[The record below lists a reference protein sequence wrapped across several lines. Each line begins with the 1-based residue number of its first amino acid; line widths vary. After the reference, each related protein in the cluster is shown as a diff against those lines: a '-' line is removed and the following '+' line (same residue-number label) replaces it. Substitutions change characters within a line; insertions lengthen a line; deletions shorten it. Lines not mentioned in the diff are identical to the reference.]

1 MLTPTAYWVA
11 MSIYVSAA
19 LIAVG
24 LAHRWWFTVLS
35 TPVARV
41 ISALLLAWLVTP
53 AQPSAGA
60 DTLAPALVIAVFNTL
75 FGDGWASARQAV
87 VLLGLSSGVAVLL
100 AIASSWLPLKSR
112 RIRVAANDPV
122 DKS

>member
-53 AQPSAGA
+53 AQPAAGA
-60 DTLAPALVIAVFNTL
+60 DTLAPRAGDCCFQYAV
-75 FGDGWASARQAV
+75 R
-87 VLLGLSSGVAVLL
+87 
-100 AIASSWLPLKSR
+100 
-112 RIRVAANDPV
+112 
-122 DKS
+122 